1 VIDRRQLRAT
11 WRRILFRNVFSFTAM
26 VSIFLLASVVAIYIL
41 DHQNVRLPILD
52 EKAWTLKAE
61 FTTAQAVVP
70 GQGQTI
76 RVSGIRIGDVTKV
89 QLHNGRAIVTFSM
102 DQKYRRLIHPD
113 ATALLRPKTGLK
125 DMFVEL
131 NPGREG
137 APVPNGF
144 MIPVANTLPDV
155 NSDEVLASLDQET
168 RDYLRMLVDG
178 LGEGLKGRGRDFGTA
193 MRLLEP
199 THRDLARVSAAVA
212 ERHRNLR
219 RVIDHLAKLN
229 GELSGHDNDL
239 ARLVEKSAIV
249 FRQFASQER
258 NISGTVR
265 RFPPALRETT
275 RTLGKVRV
283 LADTLRPAVGRL
295 EPAIRSLT
303 AANRVVAP
311 SARAVTPVLRDQ
323 IRPFT
328 RDAQPLVREL
338 RAPAAKL
345 SEATGDFTRVGV
357 VLNHLF
363 NMVAYN
369 PNGREGPDVKNRDE
383 GYLFWLAWLGHQ
395 SVQIFNASDAHGIF
409 REVAVAFP
417 CNALRSYVGD
427 NPEMEFILNLTPL
440 LAQQCKPQT
449 QTQAAAL
456 KGLGG

>member
-1 VIDRRQLRAT
+1 MINRTAIRVW
-11 WRRILFRNVFSFTAM
+11 WRRVLFRNRFSFTAM
-26 VSIFLLASVVAIYIL
+26 VGIFLLASAVGIYIL
-41 DHQNVRLPILD
+41 DHQNMRLPILD

-102 DQKYRRLIHPD
+102 DQKYRHLVHPD

-137 APVPNGF
+137 APVPNGYV
-144 MIPVANTLPDV
+144 IPAANTLPDV
-155 NSDEVLASLDQET
+155 NSDEVLAALDQET
-168 RDYLRMLVDG
+168 RDYVRMLVDG

-199 THRDLARVSAAVA
+199 THRDLRRVSAAVA
-212 ERHRNLR
+212 QRHRNLR
-219 RVIDHLAKLN
+219 RVIDHLARLN
-229 GELSGHDNDL
+229 GELAGHDDDL
-239 ARLVEKSAIV
+239 ARLVEKSAVV
-249 FRQFASQER
+249 FRQFASEER
-258 NISGTVR
+258 NISGSVR

-283 LADTLRPAVGRL
+283 LADTLRPAVPRL
-295 EPAIRSLT
+295 QPAIRSLT
-303 AANRVVAP
+303 AANKVVAP
-311 SARAVTPVLRDQ
+311 SARAVTPVLRSQ

-328 RDAQPLVREL
+328 REAQPLVRDL
-338 RAPAAKL
+338 RGPAAKL
-345 SEATGDFTRVGV
+345 GEATPDFTRVGT

-363 NMVAYN
+363 NMAAYN
-369 PNGREGPDVKNRDE
+369 PRGREAPGDPKRDE

-395 SVQIFNASDAHGIF
+395 SVQIFNAADAHGIF

-440 LAQQCKPQT
+440 LSQQCKPQT
-449 QTQAAAL
+449 QVQAASKR
-456 KGLGG
+456 KGR